1 MVYQYTITEWILFF
15 FIYSLIGWIW
25 ESCYVSLKKR
35 RWVNRGF
42 IHGPFLPIYGT
53 GAIVVLLFTIRVRDN
68 AFLIFLFG
76 MIGATV
82 LEYVTGACMERLF
95 RMRYWDYSN
104 KKYNVNGYICLT
116 SSLGWG
122 AFSVLLVMGIHVPVE
137 RAVLWL
143 PQMAVDVAAVLLTVI
158 FTADFTQSFNE
169 AMDLKEIVVRLTEKD
184 ERIRR
189 LQKRVE
195 VISAVAEDDFQQ
207 YQTRVEEKKEELLKW
222 KEQFEQEMRNLGMHK
237 EKVYRHAFKVL
248 HRNPGTVS
256 KKYTDALRQIQE
268 ILKKRK

>member
-1 MVYQYTITEWILFF
+1 MGVLLCISE
-15 FIYSLIGWIW
+15 
-25 ESCYVSLKKR
+25 KR

-42 IHGPFLPIYGT
+42 IHGPLLPIYGT

-68 AFLIFLFG
+68 AFLIFLLG

-104 KKYNVNGYICLT
+104 QKYNVNGYICLT

-169 AMDLKEIVVRLTEKD
+169 AMDLKEIVVRLAQKD

-189 LQKRVE
+189 LQKGWKL
-195 VISAVAEDDFQQ
+195 S
-207 YQTRVEEKKEELLKW
+207 LLWRK
-222 KEQFEQEMRNLGMHK
+222 MTSSSIRLG
-237 EKVYRHAFKVL
+237 
-248 HRNPGTVS
+248 
-256 KKYTDALRQIQE
+256 
-268 ILKKRK
+268 